1 MRNNGIKTNTVLPSE
16 GSATPPPVFKN
27 GNGNYAASDLA
38 KSVEAIVQ
46 RPINEP
52 ELNKQA
58 LRAIAVTSGRSGE
71 PNARE
76 LATRSFSGANNQH
89 IEEIHGIQEFL
100 GVQIIGVT
108 KHVREISSSMTPGE
122 RYIRSHLQGTPW
134 TTADKVKCLFLIVVS
149 VFLILIGVNTIATV
163 LLSSG
168 LAGFQNPVSAYLF
181 SGIPVA
187 LAACLKA
194 ITSHIGEEPRRRR
207 YILGIWGIGF
217 FFGILWAYQ
226 FAGIFR
232 GLTQTTAEIID
243 ALTTAGSPAA
253 TPESNIMFVFTSI
266 VAEAFLSA
274 GCWLSAHTIAE
285 QHQLER
291 LTDNPV
297 YLKKQSDLDR
307 WGKIHHEYVQLRSQL
322 NGKLQAIE
330 SRSHAYIEEALGF
343 YRAAVKAASDNQR
356 LDDFLGS

>member
-1 MRNNGIKTNTVLPSE
+1 MRNNVSKTNVAIPSE
-16 GSATPPPVFKN
+16 GGGNPPPVFKN

-38 KSVEAIVQ
+38 KSVEAIAQ

-52 ELNKQA
+52 EINKQA

-76 LATRSFSGANNQH
+76 LAARSFSGANNQH

-100 GVQIIGVT
+100 SVQINGVT
-108 KHVREISSSMTPGE
+108 KHVREISGSMNPAE

-134 TTADKVKCLFLIVVS
+134 TTAAKVKCGFLIIIS
-149 VFLILIGVNTIATV
+149 VFLILIGMNTIATV

-181 SGIPVA
+181 SGIPIA

-194 ITSHIGEEPRRRR
+194 IPSHIDQAPRRRF
-207 YILGIWGIGF
+207 YILIIWGVGF
-217 FFGILWAYQ
+217 LFGILWAYQ

-232 GLTQTTAEIID
+232 GLTQTAAEIITD
-243 ALTTAGSPAA
+243 FTSSGNAA
-253 TPESNIMFVFTSI
+253 TEPNSNIMFVFTSI

-297 YLKKQSDLDR
+297 HLKKQSDLDR

>member
-1 MRNNGIKTNTVLPSE
+1 MRNNGTKTNAALPPAGNSN
-16 GSATPPPVFKN
+16 PPPVFKN

-38 KSVEAIVQ
+38 RSVEAIVQ
-46 RPINEP
+46 RLINEP
-52 ELNKQA
+52 EINKQA

-100 GVQIIGVT
+100 GVQITGVT
-108 KHVREISSSMTPGE
+108 KHLRDISGSMNPCE
-122 RYIRSHLQGTPW
+122 RYLRSHLQGTPW
-134 TTADKVKCLFLIVVS
+134 TTAAKVKCGFLIVVS
-149 VFLILIGVNTIATV
+149 VFLILIGMNTIATV

-181 SGIPVA
+181 SGIPIA
-187 LAACLKA
+187 LAAGLKA
-194 ITSHIGEEPRRRR
+194 MTTHIPEEPRRRR
-207 YILGIWGIGF
+207 YIIVIWGIGF
-217 FFGILWAYQ
+217 LFGILWAYQ

-243 ALTTAGSPAA
+243 ALTTTGSPAT
-253 TPESNIMFVFTSI
+253 TPNSNIMFVFTSI

-297 YLKKQSDLDR
+297 HLKKQSDLDR

-330 SRSHAYIEEALGF
+330 SRSHAYIEEALSF
-343 YRAAVKAASDNQR
+343 YRAAVKAVSDNQR